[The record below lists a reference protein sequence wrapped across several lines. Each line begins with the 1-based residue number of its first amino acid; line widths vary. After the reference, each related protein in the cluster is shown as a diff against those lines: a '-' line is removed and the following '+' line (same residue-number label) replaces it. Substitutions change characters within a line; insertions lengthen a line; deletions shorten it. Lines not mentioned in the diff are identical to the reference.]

1 MARVQLQEVGFRYP
15 GSVVNTLEHL
25 NLDIADGEAHAL
37 LGGSGAGK
45 TTLLNLLS
53 GLLQPTSGQL
63 LLAGKSMSAIAPAK
77 RGVAQ
82 VFQFPVLYE
91 ALSLLDNL
99 GFPLRT
105 QGVRKA
111 ERDQRAQAVA
121 QMLDLPGNGLDN
133 LARRKPGAL
142 SLYQKQLLAIGKALV
157 RPEVKLVLLDEPLTA
172 VEPSLKWAL
181 RRTLKQVQREL
192 GVTMI
197 YVTHDQTEALTFAD
211 RVSVL
216 HNGGILQ
223 CDTPEQLYLHPAHS
237 YVGFFIGSPGMN
249 FVQTQL
255 HNGNVIHD
263 AGSWPV
269 TAAGAVTLAD
279 GPIQIGFRPEWAA
292 ARDRDEQAQG
302 PSFDG
307 TVAEVRTTGLAAGER
322 TGLLQIELAR
332 ASTADASSTQAQRL
346 QVGGALQHAPGDR
359 IRLQLSRFLLY
370 RQEQLVA
377 TVADTG
383 VPA

>member
-1 MARVQLQEVGFRYP
+1 MARVQLQEVDFRYP
-15 GSVVNTLEHL
+15 GSAAHTLEHL
-25 NLDIADGEAHAL
+25 DLDIADGEAHAL

-63 LLAGKSMSAIAPAK
+63 LLAGDSMSATVPAK

-105 QGVRKA
+105 QGIRKTD
-111 ERDQRAQAVA
+111 RDQRAQAVA
-121 QMLDLPGNGLDN
+121 QKLDFQGNGLDN
-133 LARRKPGAL
+133 LASRKPASL

-157 RPEVKLVLLDEPLTA
+157 RPDIKLVLLDEPLTA
-172 VEPSLKWAL
+172 VQPSLKWAL

-223 CDTPEQLYLHPAHS
+223 CDTPEQLYLQPAHP

-249 FVQTQL
+249 FLQAQL
-255 HNGNVIHD
+255 QNGRVTHD

-269 TAAGAVTLAD
+269 AAAGGVALPD
-279 GPIQIGFRPEWAA
+279 GPIQIGFRPEWATTCS
-292 ARDRDEQAQG
+292 RDVQSRA
-302 PSFDG
+302 PSFNG
-307 TVAEVRTTGLAAGER
+307 TIAEVRTTGLAAGKR
-322 TGLLQIELAR
+322 TGLMQIDLAG
-332 ASTADASSTQAQRL
+332 ASNAGASWAQAQRL
-346 QVGGALQHAPGDR
+346 QVGGALQHSPGDL
-359 IRLQLSRFLLY
+359 IRVQLSRFLLY